1 MSYLSSKHATSWFP
15 AYQVRFSIHFFSNKK
30 LFIYILPQNFAIFVG
45 KTRHPSVPS
54 ISNPVCFSIFF
65 SLKTYCFPFSKQIT
79 SMLYLTVSLTTW
91 IVFVSALSI
100 VFVFVFVFVFMFVLV
115 FVFVSF
121 LNLRRELSLLVV
133 KCNFLTI
140 PQTKGCH

>member
-1 MSYLSSKHATSWFP
+1 MKGRHPSVLSISLC
-15 AYQVRFSIHFFSNKK
+15 FSIHFLSIQKLLIYIFLKLCHICLQNTPSLGSQHIKSGFQFIFFSNKK

-79 SMLYLTVSLTTW
+79 SMLYLTVSLTT
-91 IVFVSALSI
+91 
-100 VFVFVFVFVFMFVLV
+100 
-115 FVFVSF
+115 
-121 LNLRRELSLLVV
+121 
-133 KCNFLTI
+133 
-140 PQTKGCH
+140 